1 METICGTR
9 SLSLDRAALAKRLCA
24 YREVAVDLGTGDGR
38 YVRQLARRE
47 PDCLVIGI
55 DLCRENLREVSR
67 RAPANALYLIAD
79 ALALPAEL
87 AGVATRISINFAW
100 GSLIQGLLR
109 AELGL
114 CDGLRILAVSSGA
127 RLDIK
132 LNERSLA
139 VAGWPLDDAEQQ
151 LRANLHTAGFPLESC
166 AVLDRVALRDCQTS
180 WAKRIAHGEGVRALH
195 LRAIIPCR

>member
-1 METICGTR
+1 METTCGTR
-9 SLSLDRAALAKRLCA
+9 SASLDRAALADRLCA

-47 PDCLVIGI
+47 PNCLVIGV

-79 ALALPAEL
+79 ALDLPAEL

-100 GSLIQGLLR
+100 GSLLQGLLR

-114 CDGLRILAVSSGA
+114 YDGLRRLASSSGA
-127 RLDIK
+127 WLDIK
-132 LNERSLA
+132 LNERALA
-139 VAGWPLDDAEQQ
+139 VAGWSLDDSERQ
-151 LRANLHTAGFPLESC
+151 LRANLCAVGFPLESF

-180 WAKRIAHGEGVRALH
+180 WAKRIAHGEEVRALH
-195 LRAIIPCR
+195 LRAKIPCR

>member
-1 METICGTR
+1 VETIRGTQ
-9 SLSLDRAALAKRLCA
+9 SLVVDRAALAGRLCA

-67 RAPANALYLIAD
+67 RAPENALYLIAD

-109 AELGL
+109 VELGL
-114 CDGLRILAVSSGA
+114 YDSLRRLAASSCTL
-127 RLDIK
+127 LDIK
-132 LNERSLA
+132 LNERALA
-139 VAGWPLDDAEQQ
+139 VAGCLLDDGERQ
-151 LRANLHTAGFPLESC
+151 LRANLREAGCQLESF
-166 AVLDRVALRDCQTS
+166 AVLDRVALRNCQTS
-180 WAKRIAHGEGVRALH
+180 WAKRIAHGADVRALH
-195 LRAIIPCR
+195 LRAQIL